1 MVRNIVAEKL
11 ARSTYE
17 AEEVSGLSPPAPSSS
32 RHSTIESNPPLQ
44 PPAPA
49 SLSFRNEAEQFH
61 LVGFEPAYGNYR
73 RHTPQGQGADD
84 EEEDEEDDG
93 DFLEWAR
100 IIGER

>member
-17 AEEVSGLSPPAPSSS
+17 ADDGLSPPSS

-44 PPAPA
+44 PPTPA

-100 IIGER
+100 IIGERYKND